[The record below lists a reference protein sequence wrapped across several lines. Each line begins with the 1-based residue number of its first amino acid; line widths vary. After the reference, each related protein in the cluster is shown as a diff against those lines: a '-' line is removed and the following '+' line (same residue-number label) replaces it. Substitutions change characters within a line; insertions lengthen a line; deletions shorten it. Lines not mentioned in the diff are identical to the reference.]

1 MAMDID
7 LILLLRTVQMTVAQQ
22 QISYAQAL
30 LASAIRLVTSAS
42 QPMLPLFDVG
52 MGLHRG
58 QRRENEDALL
68 AVQGLL
74 PHTHEPFGLFV
85 VCDGMGGHTRG
96 QEAANLAL
104 QTLFDYLLLM
114 LDEHDESSNWEAML
128 AEGIASA
135 NRVLVE
141 RNVANGATSQTS
153 RMGTTITAAFL
164 IGDAAYIANVGDS
177 RAYLLTPH
185 GLSRITNDHSL
196 VAYYRSK
203 GLIEEEEIYT
213 HPERN
218 KITRALGS
226 TKPIEVDTFMVPF
239 STEGLLLLCSDGLW
253 SMTRDKTIE
262 TLPTS
267 PWENTSAAS
276 LADQLVQLAL
286 DGGGA
291 DNIACLVVQLQKH
304 CVSSERPQ
312 ASMSPSPFH

>member
-1 MAMDID
+1 MNMNIDID
-7 LILLLRTVQMTVAQQ
+7 LSLLLRTAQMAVAQQ
-22 QISYAQAL
+22 QLSYAQAL
-30 LASAIRLVTSAS
+30 LASALRLVPSTSRPA
-42 QPMLPLFDVG
+42 LPLFDVG

-58 QRRENEDALL
+58 RRGENEDGIL

-96 QEAANLAL
+96 QEAASLAL

-114 LDEHDESSNWEAML
+114 LVEQDDATDWEAVL
-128 AEGIASA
+128 AEGVASA

-141 RNVANGATSQTS
+141 RNVTNGATSQKS

-164 IGDAAYIANVGDS
+164 IGNTAYIANVGDS
-177 RAYLLTPH
+177 RTYLSTPH

-196 VAYYRSK
+196 VAYYWSQ

-226 TKPIEVDTFMVPF
+226 TKPIEVDTFVVPF
-239 STEGLLLLCSDGLW
+239 PTEGQLLLCSDGLW
-253 SMTRDKTIE
+253 SMMRNRTIE
-262 TLPTS
+262 TLLTS
-267 PWENTSAAS
+267 PWEHTSAAS

-291 DNIACLVVQLQKH
+291 DNIACLVVRH
-304 CVSSERPQ
+304 PHHSVDR
-312 ASMSPSPFH
+312 